1 VCHVVA
7 VLREAH
13 PVSRTQGL
21 IVLLLLIA
29 VGSGTAWFLN
39 NFEEVTE
46 NVHTGYRGEARIN
59 PWLAAQRL
67 LARMGAQAT
76 TMRSVPELRNLAP
89 SATLLLPARR
99 HTLTSSLRQSVL
111 DWVDR
116 GGHLIVEAEPAALPD
131 PLLDAIGVRRSAV
144 KRPKDAA
151 RCESSEPFEIVLPGR
166 ETGSL
171 VRLSRGMRLD
181 APDAEFA
188 FDGGPGNS
196 LLMLRR
202 GEGEITVVN
211 ELDFASNA
219 QIGNEQ
225 HARFLWDLVSA
236 QSGDGQVY
244 FFNRPGKLSLTGW
257 LQENAWAPLAGAALL
272 LLFWLW
278 YVAPRMGPVAPDPER
293 NRRRLLDHL
302 RASGRFLWS
311 NGGAQRMLDAAR
323 EACLRRIARAY
334 PDVLA
339 VTESERPQ
347 RLAEV
352 LGWPEA
358 RTRQLLAPAV
368 PAKMMDF
375 LQTIGL
381 YQAVHEQLALNAR
394 ASSRKT

>member
-1 VCHVVA
+1 M
-7 VLREAH
+7 
-13 PVSRTQGL
+13 SRTQGL

-46 NVHTGYRGEARIN
+46 NVHTGYRGEARVN

-67 LARMGAQAT
+67 LVRMGAQAT

-99 HTLTSSLRQSVL
+99 NTLTSSLRQSLL

-151 RCESSEPFEIVLPGR
+151 RCESSAPFEIVLPGR

-171 VRLSRGMRLD
+171 VRLSRVMRLD

-188 FDGGPGNS
+188 FDGGTGNS

-202 GEGEITVVN
+202 GDGEITAVN

-236 QSGDGQVY
+236 PSGDGQVY
-244 FFNRPGKLSLTGW
+244 FFNRPGKLSLT
-257 LQENAWAPLAGAALL
+257 
-272 LLFWLW
+272 
-278 YVAPRMGPVAPDPER
+278 
-293 NRRRLLDHL
+293 
-302 RASGRFLWS
+302 
-311 NGGAQRMLDAAR
+311 
-323 EACLRRIARAY
+323 
-334 PDVLA
+334 
-339 VTESERPQ
+339 
-347 RLAEV
+347 
-352 LGWPEA
+352 
-358 RTRQLLAPAV
+358 
-368 PAKMMDF
+368 
-375 LQTIGL
+375 
-381 YQAVHEQLALNAR
+381 
-394 ASSRKT
+394 